1 MPRIARRTFIAAPSD
16 RVWALVQDFA
26 VWHPRLNIYEGG
38 PEASAELV
46 VTVGDRDDSAL
57 TLTYSMPEPPFPIS
71 DHRAT
76 IVVQPEHETT
86 CYVEW
91 SAEFE
96 SDPGIIW
103 MLEDQLGDDIFDIAL
118 DKLATAAQEQWAQAV
133 IDREGDDSTS
143 AA

>member
-1 MPRIARRTFIAAPSD
+1 VARIARRTFIAAPSE

-46 VTVGDRDDSAL
+46 VTVGELHDEAM
-57 TLTYSMPEPPFPIS
+57 TLSYSMPEPPFPIT

-76 IVVQPEHETT
+76 IVVQPQHDTT

-103 MLEDQLGDDIFDIAL
+103 MLEDQLGDDIFNIAL
-118 DKLATAAQEQWAQAV
+118 DKLAAAAQDQWAETVLTA
-133 IDREGDDSTS
+133 
-143 AA
+143 